1 VPGYWIVK
9 SEPSTYSFGQLQE
22 DGRTRWDG
30 VRNAQA
36 LINIRA
42 MKKGDLA
49 LFYHTGGEKA
59 LVGLARVASAP
70 YPDPAAGDPRLAVVD
85 LAPERALPRPVAL
98 AEIKA
103 EETLADL
110 LLVRHSRLSVIPVSA
125 AHWRRLLQ
133 LAGTR

>member
-1 VPGYWIVK
+1 MPGYWIVK

-85 LAPERALPRPVAL
+85 LAPERALPKPVAL